1 VMSRRSWNRRESSV
15 TSNGFFTVLRSD
27 RWFSAM
33 RLPGVSR
40 YLAGQSKGTAS
51 PQANGKS
58 TENPAAAPPPESTS
72 VQTPGH
78 AEGQEMAILSRS
90 MIPSAHDRFLIR
102 PALIV
107 LAASAITL
115 LLLWWIP

>member
-1 VMSRRSWNRRESSV
+1 MKSRRSWNRRESSV

-27 RWFSAM
+27 RWFSAA

-51 PQANGKS
+51 PQADEDS
-58 TENPAAAPPPESTS
+58 TENPPGAPPTQSTFA
-72 VQTPGH
+72 PDH
-78 AEGQEMAILSRS
+78 AGSHKTAILSQS
-90 MIPSAHDRFLIR
+90 MIPSTHDRFLIR

-107 LAASAITL
+107 LAAAAITL
-115 LLLWWIP
+115 ILLWWIP